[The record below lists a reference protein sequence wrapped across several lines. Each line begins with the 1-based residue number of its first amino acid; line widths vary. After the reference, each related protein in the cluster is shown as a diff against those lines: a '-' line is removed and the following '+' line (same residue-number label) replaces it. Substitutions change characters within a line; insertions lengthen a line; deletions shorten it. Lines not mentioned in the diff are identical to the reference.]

1 MYHDTNQEIHLA
13 SHTIH
18 AKVKCICGAYDVASV
33 IRFCWLLVLHFL
45 AMVAPRDGVSLKMP
59 PKKRV
64 LDKTAVGAFKAGVN
78 IFQLPRKARKSRHA
92 AHESGS
98 RRSTRLERCTS

>member
-1 MYHDTNQEIHLA
+1 MTSRRLLD
-13 SHTIH
+13 S
-18 AKVKCICGAYDVASV
+18 G
-33 IRFCWLLVLHFL
+33 WLLVLHFL

-92 AHESGS
+92 AHERGS
-98 RRSTRLERCTS
+98 PSINAFGAMHQLNQPLVDLSLIVLD

>member
-45 AMVAPRDGVSLKMP
+45 AMVAPRDGVALKNAS
-59 PKKRV
+59 KK
-64 LDKTAVGAFKAGVN
+64 ASFGQNSVG
-78 IFQLPRKARKSRHA
+78 
-92 AHESGS
+92 
-98 RRSTRLERCTS
+98 RL